1 MVLFVGFFS
10 REKCPHVLFDAWAR
24 LHHDGLPQTALV
36 FVGATRSPYYEVD
49 HRLAEEIREA
59 ARRLGLEGKVIF
71 AGESRAVEQ
80 YYAAAD
86 LFVLPSLREGLP
98 NTLLEAM
105 ASGLCC
111 IASRIP
117 GITDT
122 LIDHGV
128 NGLLVRPGDALELEQ
143 ALRQALEAPASAHA
157 WGRRARKTV
166 EERWVIDRVAEQ
178 YLAAYQQLASP
189 GTSRRE
195 CAAL

>member
-1 MVLFVGFFS
+1 M
-10 REKCPHVLFDAWAR
+10 
-24 LHHDGLPQTALV
+24 
-36 FVGATRSPYYEVD
+36 
-49 HRLAEEIREA
+49 
-59 ARRLGLEGKVIF
+59 
-71 AGESRAVEQ
+71 
-80 YYAAAD
+80 
-86 LFVLPSLREGLP
+86 FVLPSLREGLP

-143 ALRQALEAPASAHA
+143 AMRQALESPASAHA

-166 EERWVIDRVAEQ
+166 EESWVIDQVAEQ
-178 YLAAYQQLASP
+178 YLAAYQQFAGPVASM
-189 GTSRRE
+189 RE
-195 CAAL
+195 CAAS